1 MKTRPFLI
9 YALMLYFVFSTPLVF
24 AQDNPVSRQG
34 TVSFILH
41 TDKTYSNGK
50 WEHVFTQTLVELP
63 GLAKCILERSYANVS
78 ITLQWEKNEIH
89 KGFYLVFKELP
100 GPGKYFIQF
109 TWDAGKG
116 LADMYMNGI
125 PARMENPRYYSP
137 WEIKGAAVST
147 RIPPGPNRVTD
158 VYVLSGYLPGEEA
171 VKQVPKE
178 LYGKMAHLLS
188 TRNFPPPLDTGKR
201 KGKLLYST
209 KMNNKASM
217 KDWVLEGPAEISFRD
232 NMMIMRSQIPNP
244 PDVSTGHFNYW
255 CPMDFPGNFIAE
267 WEFKPLKEPG
277 LTHIFFAAKGVKG
290 EDIFD
295 PALPKRDGHYSQY
308 HSGAINNYYII
319 YYSNRRLLRTT
330 NIATIY
336 LTKSTN
342 PSTLALGQIG
352 ITPGVMEFH
361 RLRLIKDGGHIQFLV
376 NDKVYLDCTDPGSER
391 WGPVLR
397 GGKISFRQMAET
409 AAAYR
414 NFNVWELRGR

>member
-1 MKTRPFLI
+1 MKTRLFLI
-9 YALMLYFVFSTPLVF
+9 NALMLYFVFFSPLFF
-24 AQDNPVSRQG
+24 AGDNPVSREG

-50 WEHVFTQTLVELP
+50 WEHVFTQPLVELP

-78 ITLQWEKNEIH
+78 ITFQWEKDEIH
-89 KGFYLVFKELP
+89 RGFYLVFKELP

-125 PARMENPRYYSP
+125 SARKENSRYYTP
-137 WEIKGAAVST
+137 WEVKGAAVST
-147 RIPPGPNRVTD
+147 RIPPGANRVTE
-158 VYVLSGYLPGEEA
+158 VNVLSEYLPEEEA
-171 VKQVPKE
+171 LKQVPKE
-178 LYGKMAHLLS
+178 LSGKMAHLLITKNLPS
-188 TRNFPPPLDTGKR
+188 PLDMKKR
-201 KGKLLYST
+201 KGKLLYAS

-217 KDWVLEGPAEISFRD
+217 MDWVLEGPAEIRFQD

-244 PDVSTGHFNYW
+244 PDDSTGHFNYW
-255 CPMDFPGNFIAE
+255 CPVDFPGDFIAE

-295 PALPKRDGHYSQY
+295 PALPERDGHYSQY

-319 YYSNRRLLRTT
+319 YYSNRRVLRTT

-336 LTKSTN
+336 LTKSPN

-361 RLRLIKDGGHIQFLV
+361 RLRLIKDGGHIQLLV
-376 NDKVYLDCTDPGSER
+376 NGKVYLDCTDPGSDR
-391 WGPVLR
+391 WGPVLG
-397 GGKISFRQMAET
+397 GGKIGFRQMAET
-409 AAAYR
+409 EAAYR
-414 NFNVWELRGR
+414 NFNVWELCGR